1 MLIVKFLHELQHRA
15 TRLFFHLRLGFSVD
29 GSTPKR
35 PRRSERRQSS
45 PAAAVKQIVDDGL
58 VTPRCSQVSP
68 GKSLGDAPQCVGS
81 MRFNGEIRGD
91 SGYELEEELLGGRLR
106 HRHLEGLCGFQVN
119 RLLSNSRCIVCDDY
133 WQMEELILVV
143 GESSTDAGTEFW
155 YTEDGVKKQ
164 LDKLEKGT
172 RTEDQKDQN
181 PMVYFDLLSRRSF

>member
-15 TRLFFHLRLGFSVD
+15 TRLFFHMRLGFSVD
-29 GSTPKR
+29 RSTPKR
-35 PRRSERRQSS
+35 PRRSERIQSS
-45 PAAAVKQIVDDGL
+45 PVAAIEQIVGDGS
-58 VTPRCSQVSP
+58 VTPRCS
-68 GKSLGDAPQCVGS
+68 GKSLGDVPQCVGS

-119 RLLSNSRCIVCDDY
+119 RLLSNSRCSVCDDY

-164 LDKLEKGT
+164 LDILEKGT

-181 PMVYFDLLSRRSF
+181 RMVYFDLLSRRFF